1 MRNIKDKDNN
11 KDEAKIMA
19 GLLRSGYTMLNLG
32 CPVCNNPLFRKKNND
47 IFCPICNK
55 KVIIEK
61 EEVASTN
68 SKDIH
73 KSAHNKQDLSLKDIE
88 FKFNYNY
95 LLGILE
101 KKIDLISQKL
111 EQETQIDLIEKYMNL
126 LIKIYDF
133 SNKLKNSSASAGI

>member
-1 MRNIKDKDNN
+1 VRHIKDKDNN

-55 KVIIEK
+55 KVIIKK
-61 EEVASTN
+61 ENTVSTN
-68 SKDIH
+68 SKDIG
-73 KSAHNKQDLSLKDIE
+73 KSAHNEQDLSRKDFE
-88 FKFNYNY
+88 LKFNFNY
-95 LLGILE
+95 LLEILE

-111 EQETQIDLIEKYMNL
+111 EQETQIDLIEKYINL

-133 SNKLKNSSASAGI
+133 LNNLKSSSASAGI

>member
-1 MRNIKDKDNN
+1 MRHIKDKDNN

-32 CPVCNNPLFRKKNND
+32 CPVCNNPLFRKKNDD

-55 KVIIEK
+55 KVIIKK
-61 EEVASTN
+61 EEAVSTN
-68 SKDIH
+68 SKDAG
-73 KSAHNKQDLSLKDIE
+73 KSAHNKQDISRNEIE
-88 FKFNYNY
+88 FKFNFNY

-111 EQETQIDLIEKYMNL
+111 EQETQIDLIEKYIKL

-133 SNKLKNSSASAGI
+133 FNNLKNSSASAGI

>member
-1 MRNIKDKDNN
+1 MRHIKDKDNN

-32 CPVCNNPLFRKKNND
+32 CPVCNNPLFRKKNDD

-55 KVIIEK
+55 KVIIKK
-61 EEVASTN
+61 EEAVSTN
-68 SKDIH
+68 SKDAG
-73 KSAHNKQDLSLKDIE
+73 KSTHNKQDISRNEIE
-88 FKFNYNY
+88 FKFNFNY

-111 EQETQIDLIEKYMNL
+111 EQETQIDLIEKYIKL

-133 SNKLKNSSASAGI
+133 FNNLKNSSASAGI